1 MKALFAGLVAAA
13 TVWVSNAGATEPPVR
28 VHAAGS
34 LRAAFVDLG
43 KRFEAAT
50 GVPIRFEFGPSGLL
64 RDRIAAGEAAEVF
77 ASANMNHPES
87 LASRGMAEKVRA
99 FAGNRLCGLAS
110 PASGAQ
116 TGSLLERM
124 LDPSLKLG
132 ISTPKADPSGDYAVE
147 LFRKA
152 DQVKPGSYQTLMA
165 KALQLT
171 GGPNSPPPPKDR
183 SQYGMLVA
191 NGQAD
196 LFLTYCTNAVAA
208 QKENPRLQVV
218 PVPPE
223 LSVGARYGI
232 TLLKGSSEQARRF
245 VTYLL
250 SGEGQTVLES
260 YGFARAE
267 GA

>member
-13 TVWVSNAGATEPPVR
+13 ALWASNGGAAEPTPVQ

-34 LRAAFVDLG
+34 LRGAFVDLG
-43 KRFEAAT
+43 KRFEEAT
-50 GVPIRFEFGPSGLL
+50 GVPVRFQFGPSGLL
-64 RDRIAAGEAAEVF
+64 RDRIAGGETAEVF

-87 LASRGMAEKVRA
+87 LASRGLAETVRA

-110 PASGAQ
+110 PAAGVQ
-116 TGSLLERM
+116 TANLLERM

-132 ISTPKADPSGDYAVE
+132 ISTPKADPSGDYAVD

-152 DQVKPGSYQTLMA
+152 DQVKPGAYEKLMA

-208 QKENPRLQVV
+208 QKENPRLLVV

-223 LSVGARYGI
+223 LSVGARYGV
-232 TLLKGSSEQARRF
+232 TLVKDSSEQAKRF

-250 SGEGQTVLES
+250 SDEGQTVLES
-260 YGFARAE
+260 YGFARAD
-267 GA
+267 